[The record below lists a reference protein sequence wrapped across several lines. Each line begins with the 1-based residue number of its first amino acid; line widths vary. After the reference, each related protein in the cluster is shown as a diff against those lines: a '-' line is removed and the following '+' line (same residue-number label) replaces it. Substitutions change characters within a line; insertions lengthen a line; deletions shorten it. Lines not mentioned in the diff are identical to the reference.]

1 MKTNL
6 FRFLLPLSKIQ
17 KQHIQ
22 FFFIALTILMLVLG
36 AGAPTDMG
44 GVAH

>member
-6 FRFLLPLSKIQ
+6 FRFLSPLSKIQ

-22 FFFIALTILMLVLG
+22 FFFMALTILMLVLG
-36 AGAPTDMG
+36 AGAPADVG
-44 GVAH
+44 GVGH